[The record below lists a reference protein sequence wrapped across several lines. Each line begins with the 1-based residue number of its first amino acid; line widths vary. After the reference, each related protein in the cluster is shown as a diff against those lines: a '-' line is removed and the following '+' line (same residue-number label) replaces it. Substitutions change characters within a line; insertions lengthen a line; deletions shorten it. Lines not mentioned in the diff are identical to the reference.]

1 VIRAAASSLRPV
13 AVWLWDRCDLPH
25 VSLLAVLAWTS
36 HAHWLL
42 AGTLGAPDELRWLLP
57 VAIDVYVL
65 AALAQRRDLVW
76 ALSLDGLAVAGAH
89 AVHLG
94 QRTTWWAEH
103 VDRAGGDFQWVIP
116 ALGAAWGVILV
127 LVMWRVHVVAPT
139 KKARRVTER
148 VKQQVSA
155 LQPVST
161 EPVPG
166 VSTRPVLVG
175 SSGHV
180 SRSTPVRDDRAER
193 VKAARA
199 AGLTWTAT
207 AAQVGV
213 SVSTAKR
220 LDKEVAA

>member
-1 VIRAAASSLRPV
+1 MIRAAAG
-13 AVWLWDRCDLPH
+13 WLWDRCDLPH

-148 VKQQVSA
+148 VKPQVSA
-155 LQPVST
+155 PLDRPAEPPVERVT
-161 EPVPG
+161 LRDVN
-166 VSTRPVLVG
+166 
-175 SSGHV
+175 
-180 SRSTPVRDDRAER
+180 RSTPVRDDRAER

-199 AGLTWTAT
+199 EGLTWTAT